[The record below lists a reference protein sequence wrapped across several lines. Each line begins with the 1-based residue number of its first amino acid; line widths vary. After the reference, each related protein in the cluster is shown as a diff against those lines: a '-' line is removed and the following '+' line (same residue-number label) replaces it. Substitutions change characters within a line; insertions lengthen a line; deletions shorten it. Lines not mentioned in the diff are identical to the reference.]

1 MSLQITQWLWRNRV
15 LVIKVS
21 FSLTSVLVTGLMQFG
36 EWCKGASRNS
46 TRIFGRTIGK
56 QTTFLWHTEFSQ
68 WPTSACLSEGRHAVS
83 MSIRTEEESQ
93 FRQIQFLTYD
103 RLRNKINSNNLFC
116 KLQYYTLNELSVD
129 ICVYSSNCWHEI
141 TWVSN
146 TDCPVGSQKYII
158 KIKPNPE
165 TDWGNYTLSA
175 RDDTYFLGYL
185 DSYTYKYTGI

>member
-83 MSIRTEEESQ
+83 MSIRTEEESH
-93 FRQIQFLTYD
+93 FRQIQFLTYY
-103 RLRNKINSNNLFC
+103 RLRNKINSNNLFFRTSILYLKWIIYWNLRLFF
-116 KLQYYTLNELSVD
+116 KLLTWDHMGFKYRLP
-129 ICVYSSNCWHEI
+129 CWF
-141 TWVSN
+141 S
-146 TDCPVGSQKYII
+146 
-158 KIKPNPE
+158 KIHNKNKTVP
-165 TDWGNYTLSA
+165 GNWLRKLHTQC
-175 RDDTYFLGYL
+175 
-185 DSYTYKYTGI
+185 

>member
-1 MSLQITQWLWRNRV
+1 MIICLNINHSRMSLQITQWLWRNRV

-83 MSIRTEEESQ
+83 MSIRTEEESH
-93 FRQIQFLTYD
+93 FRQIQFLTYY
-103 RLRNKINSNNLFC
+103 RLRNKMNYLLKFAFI
-116 KLQYYTLNELSVD
+116 LQIVD
-129 ICVYSSNCWHEI
+129 MRSHGFQILIALLVLK
-141 TWVSN
+141 N
-146 TDCPVGSQKYII
+146 T
-158 KIKPNPE
+158 
-165 TDWGNYTLSA
+165 
-175 RDDTYFLGYL
+175 
-185 DSYTYKYTGI
+185 